1 VLLLASLCAAGS
13 AFPGIHR
20 LEAEAHRP
28 PATITGPGERIV
40 PLEPLAETSV
50 ARAIYGYMPYWATQ
64 QYLHFDLLTTLAC
77 FDVTLNPDGSITN
90 GNGFPGTWA
99 ASINRAHRNGVRVEV
114 VATCFGWSNIHG
126 AITTGADS
134 SIKHLVE
141 LASSSGVDG
150 INMDFEEILGSDRD
164 TMVLFMRRL
173 SRACRTE
180 GLTLTM
186 ATMPLD
192 FSNAYNFRALADTTD
207 GLFIMGYNYHWQGGP
222 EAGPV
227 APLTGWP
234 YYGNLQM
241 TINEYLTEIGNAR
254 KLFFG
259 LPYYGFQWPTRAET
273 THSQTSGYGEALYYL
288 DAPGRA
294 AQRGYRWDAESQTP
308 WYRFNN
314 GGWNQG
320 WFDDDTSLLLK
331 YREVHEH
338 NFLGTGMWAL
348 GYDGPRTELWAALR
362 EAFNKPRQLF
372 TNGDCETWR
381 LDTLPVPS
389 DTSANPVGWYEGRK
403 AKYRRE
409 TGVVRS
415 GANAIRHIPDSLGY
429 PWPVESRLFQDAEVM
444 GGASYEFAG
453 WAYKSDGKG
462 NQMKL
467 MVDWF
472 DSLHRVISSA
482 SSATL
487 TRDSAAWV
495 QLTTGNVSAPGSAK
509 FARLNLW
516 ILGNGGFDRWDDLSF
531 SVNTGAAERPQPGEP
546 ERLFVPG
553 VVRGVLVLQ
562 GTSAS
567 SSPSWL
573 LEPTGRIV
581 MELHAGEN
589 DVRRLSAGVYFLV
602 PPHPDPQEL
611 LAQRPQGE
619 RENNYPSA
627 ESGKRLAVSVRRV
640 VIAR

>member
-1 VLLLASLCAAGS
+1 MYRRLVVLLAGLVAAGV
-13 AFPGIHR
+13 AFPGIHQ
-20 LEAEAHRP
+20 LESGAHRGLVTAP
-28 PATITGPGERIV
+28 CQGEPIV
-40 PLEPLAETSV
+40 PLVPLAETTV
-50 ARAIYGYMPYWATQ
+50 TREIYGYMPNWATQ

-90 GNGFPGTWA
+90 GSGFPGTWA

-134 SIKHLVE
+134 AIKHLVE
-141 LASSSGVDG
+141 LALGSGVDG
-150 INMDFEEILGSDRD
+150 INMDFEEILGSDQD
-164 TMVLFMRRL
+164 TMVAFMRRL
-173 SRACRTE
+173 SRACRAE

-192 FSNAYNFRALADTTD
+192 FSNAYDFAALADTTD

-241 TINEYLTEIGNAR
+241 TINEYLTEIGSAR

-259 LPYYGFQWPTRAET
+259 LPYYGFQWPTQAET
-273 THSQTSGYGEALYYL
+273 THSPTAGYGEALYYL

-294 AQRGYRWDAESQTP
+294 AQRGYRWDAESQTS

-331 YREVHEH
+331 HREVHEH
-338 NFLGTGMWAL
+338 DFLGTGMWAL

-362 EAFNKPRQLF
+362 EAFNKPRPDF
-372 TNGDCETWR
+372 ANGDCETWR
-381 LDTLPVPS
+381 LDTAAVPS
-389 DTSANPVGWYEGRK
+389 DTSANAVGWYEGRK

-409 TGVVRS
+409 ASVVRS
-415 GANAIRHIPDSLGY
+415 GTSAIRHIPDSLGY
-429 PWPVESRLFQDAEVM
+429 PWPVESRLFQDVEVVP
-444 GGASYEFAG
+444 GERYEFKG

-462 NQMKL
+462 NQLKL
-467 MVDWF
+467 AVDWY
-472 DSLHRVISSA
+472 DSLHRVIASV

-495 QLTTGNVSAPGSAK
+495 PLTTGGVTAPTLARC
-509 FARLNLW
+509 ARLSLW
-516 ILGNGGFDRWDDLSF
+516 MQGYGGYDRWDDLMF
-531 SVNTGAAERPQPGEP
+531 SASTGAAERPEP
-546 ERLFVPG
+546 SHPADLLQATIERGSVLLGLGHNPNS
-553 VVRGVLVLQ
+553 RGGIGLCP
-562 GTSAS
+562 A
-567 SSPSWL
+567 PAL
-573 LEPTGRIV
+573 LDAAGRKV
-581 MELHAGEN
+581 MELRPGTN
-589 DVRRLSAGVYFLV
+589 DVGHLSPGVYFV
-602 PPHPDPQEL
+602 REAH
-611 LAQRPQGE
+611 AQ
-619 RENNYPSA
+619 A
-627 ESGKRLAVSVRRV
+627 VRRV
-640 VIAR
+640 VITR